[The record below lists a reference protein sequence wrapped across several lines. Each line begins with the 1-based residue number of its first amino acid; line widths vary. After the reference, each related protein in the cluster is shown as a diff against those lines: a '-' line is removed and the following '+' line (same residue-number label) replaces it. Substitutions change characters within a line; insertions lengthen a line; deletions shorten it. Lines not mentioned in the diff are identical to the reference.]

1 MTVKRSGLIPADGKG
16 FLTEIEALFKADGEY
31 VDTGWFEE
39 QGPHETSK
47 HLTYPELANLQATG
61 GGGKFI
67 PRDITL
73 VSMIHADLINQPLAK
88 RAFDK
93 WLQDPTQDP
102 EKTLLDAV
110 GRSMMEEVKKLFG
123 SVYLHPT
130 EGNPNPLIDSGALQA
145 ATSYKTKNGPIKS

>member
-1 MTVKRSGLIPADGKG
+1 MIKRSGLIPADGKG

-39 QGPHETSK
+39 QGEHPTADMN
-47 HLTYPELANLQATG
+47 YPELANLQATG
-61 GGGKFI
+61 GGGQFI

-73 VSMIHADLINQPLAK
+73 VAMIHADLMNQPVAK

-93 WLQDPTQDP
+93 WLQDPTKDP
-102 EKTLLDAV
+102 EKTLLDAIGEAMV
-110 GRSMMEEVKKLFG
+110 EEVKGLFG
-123 SVYLHPT
+123 STYLHPT
-130 EGNPNPLIDSGALQA
+130 QGNPNPLIDSGALQA